1 MEIKSLT
8 RDKVL
13 VQISEAV
20 TQTASGIFLP
30 GEVIKKPLEGKV
42 IMVGPT
48 TKKVKVGDMVRY
60 YDHCG
65 SPIEYQGKDCI
76 FLKEEFDIIVIL

>member
-1 MEIKSLT
+1 MHIKKII

-13 VQISEAV
+13 VEISEAV
-20 TQTASGIFLP
+20 TKTASGIFLP
-30 GEVIKKPLEGKV
+30 GEAVKKPLEGKV
-42 IMVGPT
+42 IMVGPA
-48 TKKVKVGDMVRY
+48 TKKVKVGDTVRY

-65 SPIEYQGKDCI
+65 TPIEYQGKDCI